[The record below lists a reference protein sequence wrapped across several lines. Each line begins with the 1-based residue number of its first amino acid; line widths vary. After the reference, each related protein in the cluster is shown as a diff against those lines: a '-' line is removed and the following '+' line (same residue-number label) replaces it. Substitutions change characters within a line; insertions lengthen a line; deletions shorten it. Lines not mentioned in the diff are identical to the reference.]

1 MKYNDLMIIKED
13 MNTKFYLPILALAL
27 TAGACNGK
35 KESLQT
41 GGIDLNNLDRS
52 VSPNT
57 DFYQFACGGWMKAH
71 PLTDEYGRFGSFD
84 LLAENNRQQMKGL
97 IEGLAANPAE
107 QGTIARKIGDL
118 YNIAMDSTRLNADG
132 GAPIKPQLEKIAA
145 VKDRKALNR
154 LIAEMT
160 RQGFGPYF
168 GIYIGPD
175 DMNSSMNLVQTY
187 QGGLG
192 LGDRDYYLKE
202 DEHNTEIRTKYEAHV
217 AKMFQLAGW
226 TEKEAWKAATEVMA
240 IETRLAKASYEKVK
254 MRDPHANYHKMSVEE
269 LKKNI
274 PGIDWDVYFATLGL
288 QGITELNVGQPE
300 PIQEVA
306 RILTTV
312 DLEAQKSYLQWK
324 VIDAAAS
331 YLSDDFVA
339 ENFEFNGKVL
349 SGVKEMKPRW
359 KRAVA
364 TVDGA
369 MGEAVGQM
377 YVEKYFPAAAKE
389 RMVKLVGNLQQA
401 LGERIQGL
409 EWMSDETKAKALE
422 KLAAIYV
429 KVGYPDKW
437 RDYTALEIKD
447 DSYWSNILRSN
458 EFDFNYMLSKAGKP
472 VDRTEWLMTP
482 QTVNAY
488 YNPTTNEICFP
499 AGILQYPFFDMNAD
513 DAFNYGAIGVV
524 IGHEMTHGFD
534 DQGRQYDK
542 DGNLKDWWTAED
554 AKNFEARAQV
564 LVDWFD
570 RIEVLPGL
578 YANGQLT
585 LGENIADHGGLQ
597 VAFQAFHNAT
607 KNAPLGEVD
616 GFTPEQRFYLAY
628 ANVWAANIR
637 EEQIRFL
644 TQMDVHSLGRWRVNA
659 ALPHINGWNE
669 AFNIKESDSMY
680 LAPDKRASIW

>member
-1 MKYNDLMIIKED
+1 

-35 KESLQT
+35 KENVQA

-52 VSPNT
+52 VSPEA

-84 LLAENNRQQMKGL
+84 LLAENNRQQMKEL

-118 YNIAMDSTRLNADG
+118 YNIAMDSTKLNADG

-145 VKDRKALNR
+145 VKDRKALNQ

-168 GIYIGPD
+168 GVYIGPD

-192 LGDRDYYLKE
+192 LGDRDYYIKE

-226 TEKEAWKAATEVMA
+226 TEKEAGKAATEVMA
-240 IETRLAKASYEKVK
+240 IETQLAKASYEKVK

-288 QGITELNVGQPE
+288 QGIIELNVGQPE

-306 RILTTV
+306 SILNTV

-331 YLSDDFVA
+331 YLSDDFVT

-437 RDYTALEIKD
+437 RDYAALEIKD
-447 DSYWSNILRSN
+447 DSYWFNILRSN

-472 VDRTEWLMTP
+472 VDKTEWLMTP

-564 LVDWFD
+564 LVNWFD
-570 RIEVLPGL
+570 SIEVLPGL
-578 YANGQLT
+578 HANGQLT

-669 AFNIKESDSMY
+669 AFNIKEGDLMY
-680 LAPDKRASIW
+680 LAPDNRASIW

>member
-1 MKYNDLMIIKED
+1 
-13 MNTKFYLPILALAL
+13 MNTKMYLPILAIAFL
-27 TAGACNGK
+27 TGACNAK
-35 KESLQT
+35 KETTHT
-41 GGIDLNNLDRS
+41 GGIDVANLDTT
-52 VSPNT
+52 VAPNT
-57 DFYQFACGGWMKAH
+57 DFYQFSCGGWMAAH

-84 LLAENNRQQMKGL
+84 MLGENNRNQMKGL
-97 IEGLAANPAE
+97 IEELAS
-107 QGTIARKIGDL
+107 RKSENGSVAQKVGDL
-118 YNIAMDSTRLNADG
+118 YNMAMDSAQLNANG
-132 GAPIKPQLEKIAA
+132 SAPIQAELEKIASLT
-145 VKDRKALNR
+145 DRKELTK

-160 RQGFGPYF
+160 RNGFGPYF
-168 GIYIGPD
+168 GVYIGPD
-175 DMNSSMNLVQTY
+175 DMNSSMNLLQTY

-192 LGDRDYYLKE
+192 LGDRDYYLGE
-202 DEHNTEIRTKYEAHV
+202 DEHNREIRAKYQEHIMR
-217 AKMFQLAGW
+217 MFRLAGK
-226 TEKEAWKAATEVMA
+226 TEKEALKMASEVMA
-240 IETRLAKASYEKVK
+240 IETQLAKASYEKLLL
-254 MRDPHANYHKMSVEE
+254 REPHANYHKMTVEE
-269 LKKNI
+269 LKKQI
-274 PGIDWDVYFATLGL
+274 PGINWDVYFITLGL
-288 QGITELNVGQPE
+288 NEVKELNVGQPE
-300 PIQEVA
+300 PLMEVA
-306 RILTTV
+306 KIMNHN

-324 VIDAAAS
+324 VIDAAAP

-339 ENFEFNGKVL
+339 ENFDFNGRVL

-389 RMVKLVGNLQQA
+389 RMEKLVANLQQA

-409 EWMSDETKAKALE
+409 TWMSEETKAKALE

-437 RDYTALEIKD
+437 RDYSGLEIKN
-447 DSYWSNILRSN
+447 DSYWANILRSN
-458 EFDFNYMLSKAGKP
+458 QFDFDYMLTKAGKP

-534 DQGRQYDK
+534 DQGRKYDK
-542 DGNLKDWWTAED
+542 EGNLKDWWTVED
-554 AKNFEARAQV
+554 SKNFEERAQV
-564 LVDWFD
+564 LVDCFD
-570 RIEVLPGL
+570 QIEVLPGL
-578 YANGQLT
+578 HANGQLT

-597 VAFQAFHNAT
+597 ISFQAFHNAT
-607 KNAPLGEVD
+607 KDAPLGEVD

-628 ANVWAANIR
+628 ANVWAGNIR

-659 ALPHINGWNE
+659 ALPHIGGWYE
-669 AFNIKESDSMY
+669 AFDIKEGDPMY
-680 LAPDKRASIW
+680 LAPEKRASIW

>member
-1 MKYNDLMIIKED
+1 

-35 KESLQT
+35 KENVQA

-52 VSPNT
+52 VSPEA

-84 LLAENNRQQMKGL
+84 LLAENNRQQMKEL

-118 YNIAMDSTRLNADG
+118 YNIAMDSTKLNADG

-145 VKDRKALNR
+145 VKDRKALNQ

-168 GIYIGPD
+168 GVYIGPD

-192 LGDRDYYLKE
+192 LGDRDYYIKE

-226 TEKEAWKAATEVMA
+226 TEKEAGKAATEVMA
-240 IETRLAKASYEKVK
+240 IETQLAKASYEKVK

-306 RILTTV
+306 SILNTV

-331 YLSDDFVA
+331 YLSDDFVT

-437 RDYTALEIKD
+437 RDYAALEIKD
-447 DSYWSNILRSN
+447 DSYWFNILRSN

-472 VDRTEWLMTP
+472 VDKTEWLMTP

-564 LVDWFD
+564 LVNWFD
-570 RIEVLPGL
+570 SIEVLPGL
-578 YANGQLT
+578 HANGQLT

-669 AFNIKESDSMY
+669 AFNIKEGDLMY
-680 LAPDKRASIW
+680 LAPDNRASIW